1 MTLKPARRQGS
12 LFLEPWERLAKW
24 KASTFCL
31 NFEPPTA
38 EFYSKYCQTLK
49 DYWKKSMCGI
59 REETI
64 AFTSCIAFQY
74 NKLIQ
79 NREACVTDFTSDRN
93 DHTGKKLSLW
103 IEGHLLLE
111 AWVICRQ
118 NILILLGEKE
128 NLSWAPICL
137 LPWLPKSKIKF
148 FCFQNHS
155 KQTGSE
161 QAWLYASCNLKSSI
175 SSFWFTSSDGAWQA
189 WWIQSGWAI
198 SWDERI

>member
-1 MTLKPARRQGS
+1 
-12 LFLEPWERLAKW
+12 
-24 KASTFCL
+24 
-31 NFEPPTA
+31 
-38 EFYSKYCQTLK
+38 
-49 DYWKKSMCGI
+49 MCGI

-64 AFTSCIAFQY
+64 AVTSYIAFQY

-79 NREACVTDFTSDRN
+79 YREACVIDFTSDRN

-128 NLSWAPICL
+128 NLSWSPICL

-189 WWIQSGWAI
+189 WWIQSRWAMKEFRHI
-198 SWDERI
+198 QLAHERLPWEIRALRAGRKLKLMRMELDVHGLQHLARGT